1 MAEVETARLGRRGT
15 VVIPSKLRKRFG
27 LREGSFVI
35 AEAQEDGI
43 LLRPAMLLPTERYT
57 PERIAEFILGGAVD
71 ADDYAKAVEEVR
83 RMGLDPA
90 KIDHYKPN
98 GV

>member
-35 AEAQEDGI
+35 AEGREDGI
-43 LLRPAMLLPTERYT
+43 LLRPALVLPYERYT
-57 PERIAEFILGGAVD
+57 PERVAEFLLSGAVD
-71 ADDYAKAVEEVR
+71 AEDYANAVEEVR

-90 KIDHYKPN
+90 KIDHHRPTEL
-98 GV
+98 

>member
-35 AEAQEDGI
+35 AEERDDGI
-43 LLRPAMLLPTERYT
+43 LLRPAMVLPYERYT
-57 PERIAEFILGGAVD
+57 PERVAEFLLNGAVD
-71 ADDYAKAVEEVR
+71 ASDYASAVEEVR

-90 KIDHYKPN
+90 KIDHQRPD